1 MSVGITVLPARF
13 TRVAPAGT
21 RTSPV
26 RPTAVKR
33 LPVTT
38 KVAFSIGARPSP
50 TMTRAPSKTVT
61 LFCASVVSGSAAIAA
76 RTRSFA
82 RCMAPSSEGT
92 LAQAANQGNPAS
104 ENIRNQRHDAVRA
117 PVDDQQIVSREVPV
131 VVAGQARKSRSQR
144 RWNRGQTPLKA
155 RGKLAPFA
163 KLFRQS
169 RRQRLALRQA
179 RRQCTVPV
187 V

>member
-1 MSVGITVLPARF
+1 MSDGITVLPARF

-21 RTSPV
+21 RTSLA

-82 RCMAPSSEGT
+82 RCMAPSSGGT
-92 LAQAANQGNPAS
+92 LSPITKGEGGRTWVQGVQGVQKVPFRVFTRFHRVHHGVPDGGEPS
-104 ENIRNQRHDAVRA
+104 EQ
-117 PVDDQQIVSREVPV
+117 
-131 VVAGQARKSRSQR
+131 G
-144 RWNRGQTPLKA
+144 
-155 RGKLAPFA
+155 
-163 KLFRQS
+163 
-169 RRQRLALRQA
+169 
-179 RRQCTVPV
+179 
-187 V
+187 

>member
-1 MSVGITVLPARF
+1 MSDGITVLPARF

-26 RPTAVKR
+26 RPTAVNR

-82 RCMAPSSEGT
+82 WFIGPSSEQDSITAKGGGGKGEGEGGGGKGT
-92 LAQAANQGNPAS
+92 GTGRQGKG
-104 ENIRNQRHDAVRA
+104 I
-117 PVDDQQIVSREVPV
+117 
-131 VVAGQARKSRSQR
+131 
-144 RWNRGQTPLKA
+144 
-155 RGKLAPFA
+155 
-163 KLFRQS
+163 
-169 RRQRLALRQA
+169 
-179 RRQCTVPV
+179 
-187 V
+187 